1 MCVYKN
7 IYANLYQNCTK
18 KCITKIRLSSHKLV
32 IEQGRYNKT
41 NRNRRTCTLRINEIE
56 DEMHFILLWSIIC
69 KFTKAIYQ
77 IVLLEKAVCL

>member
-1 MCVYKN
+1 MQTYTRTE
-7 IYANLYQNCTK
+7 Q
-18 KCITKIRLSSHKLV
+18 KCIANIRLSSHKLA